1 MSTSTP
7 CDCETVSTGNRI
19 EYSSPRADLHQD
31 SDGYTL
37 ELEMPGVSKSGVEV
51 TVEDGKLT
59 LIGRRTAVET
69 PGRALHRESPTT
81 DYRRGFDLDP
91 GIDTEKVTA
100 SIDQGLL
107 TVRLAKAEAVKPRRI
122 TVN

>member
-7 CDCETVSTGNRI
+7 CDCETVSTGSRI
-19 EYSSPRADLHQD
+19 EYATPRADLHQD

-59 LIGRRTAVET
+59 LIGRRAAVEA
-69 PGRALHRESPTT
+69 PGRALHREGAVT
-81 DYRRGFDLDP
+81 DYRRVFDLDP
-91 GIDTEKVTA
+91 SIDTDKVTA
-100 SIDQGLL
+100 SIEQGVL
-107 TVRLAKAEAVKPRRI
+107 TVHLAKAEAVKPRRI